1 MTTKTELLNNGVV
14 VATKTAAPF
23 YSWDWTPATSGAS
36 SLTYKRYEDNVL
48 VFTSAAITGTV
59 EVVEDTTAPT
69 VPTNMAVATKTDTT
83 ANLTWTASTDAVG
96 VVSYNVYKDAV
107 LYSNV
112 ASNSETVTGLTAS
125 TAYSFT
131 VSALDEAGNQSAQST
146 ALAVTTNVASS
157 YDVDY
162 QAKLSKATELGIPHP
177 SAAQSDIYNQKI
189 IDFKTTDGW
198 SQSPVVM
205 DFSGVADIQF
215 KLICIK
221 RRVLGISYGPPT
233 WSSDGWLGDGTTA
246 YIDPLYDTTSDAKWL
261 LNNAG
266 VSWVNFQTASAGAVT
281 GAYTGTADDYV
292 LIAPKTGHI
301 GINGNNTATVNYT
314 KLGFSSVNRISATQ
328 VMRNN
333 VAVTANSNT
342 RFAGELLIGCR
353 DRIDLGTR
361 DSFYDGGISFIC
373 MGGASTDYTAMKTI
387 LEA

>member
-1 MTTKTELLNNGVV
+1 MATTKTELLNNGVV

-23 YSWDWTPATSGAS
+23 YSWDWTPASGAS

-48 VFTSAAITGTV
+48 VFTSAATTGTV
-59 EVVEDTTAPT
+59 
-69 VPTNMAVATKTDTT
+69 
-83 ANLTWTASTDAVG
+83 DA
-96 VVSYNVYKDAV
+96 A
-107 LYSNV
+107 
-112 ASNSETVTGLTAS
+112 
-125 TAYSFT
+125 
-131 VSALDEAGNQSAQST
+131 AG
-146 ALAVTTNVASS
+146 

-162 QAKLSKATELGIPHP
+162 QAKLDFATANSIPLP
-177 SAAQSDIYNQKI
+177 STAQSDIYNQKI

-221 RRVLGISYGPPT
+221 RRVLGISYGTPT

-281 GAYTGTADDYV
+281 GAYTGTADDYDYV

-301 GINGNNTATVNYT
+301 GINGKNTVTDNYT
-314 KLGFSSVNRISATQ
+314 QLGFSSVNRISATQ

-342 RFAGELLIGCR
+342 KFAGKLLIGCR
-353 DRIDLGTR
+353 DNIDASSL
-361 DSFYDGGISFIC
+361 DVFYDGGISFIF
-373 MGGASTDYTAMKTI
+373 MGGASTDYTAMETI